1 MAVNQDPLRRP
12 AQKTKAKARAGS
24 GWYAVVARVGLVAKG
39 ISYGLVGALA
49 VGVAAGHGGKA
60 TSRNGALA
68 TVADESWGKAVLV
81 ALACGFAAYAIWRF
95 VQAFAEREPD
105 DDEAKG
111 MAKKWGKRAGYIGR
125 GLVYAALTYSTVH
138 LLMNSGGQESQN
150 EKAHKTTA
158 MVFDWPAGRWLVA
171 LGGMVLLG
179 VALWNLYRGLS
190 AKFEEKWHGGMSHAE
205 RTWGRRA
212 GVVGHVSRAVVF
224 GLIGVFRSE

>member
-81 ALACGFAAYAIWRF
+81 ALAFGFAAYAVWRF
-95 VQAFAEREPD
+95 VQAFAE
-105 DDEAKG
+105 
-111 MAKKWGKRAGYIGR
+111 IGR
-125 GLVYAALTYSTVH
+125 ASC
-138 LLMNSGGQESQN
+138 
-150 EKAHKTTA
+150 
-158 MVFDWPAGRWLVA
+158 R
-171 LGGMVLLG
+171 
-179 VALWNLYRGLS
+179 
-190 AKFEEKWHGGMSHAE
+190 E
-205 RTWGRRA
+205 R
-212 GVVGHVSRAVVF
+212 V
-224 GLIGVFRSE
+224 